1 VALVGLS
8 GAGKSAVGPLLASR
22 LERAFEDLDDRVLRD
37 TGRGVAEILRVEGE
51 AAFRRVER
59 EALRRVLLPARDDA
73 AQVPAPVMIVLACGG
88 GIVTDPASRALLDA
102 GATVVWL
109 TVRPETALE
118 RLGAAGVAARPLLA
132 GSVGAGGF
140 VGTGANAGALDAP
153 AALAKLQ
160 ALEAAR
166 NPLYGSIAALTVPT
180 DGRTPEDVADEAAAA
195 LRTRWAS
202 SAS

>member
-73 AQVPAPVMIVLACGG
+73 AQVPATVMIVLACGG

-140 VGTGANAGALDAP
+140 VGAGAGALDAP
-153 AALAKLQ
+153 AALARLQ

-166 NPLYGSIAALTVPT
+166 NPLYGAIAALTVPT